1 MGLSDRRF
9 VFLDI
14 ESTGGSIAED
24 RITEI
29 GLLTVDNGE
38 VTREWSSLIN
48 PQRNIPSFIA
58 GYIGIT
64 DEMVADAP
72 KFGEIADSLLEILQ
86 GRILVAHNAR
96 FDYSFLR
103 HEFRLV
109 DRFYHS
115 EVLCTVKLSRR
126 LYPHF
131 KKHNLD
137 TLIARHKLPCEAR
150 HRAFGDAKVLWDFIQ
165 LAATEQNAQ
174 LVDKEISGLVQ
185 PLDLPPGL
193 AVDAFDD
200 LPETA
205 GVYLFWDKEG
215 VALLVGKAKNIRA
228 KVLAQLAAGSG
239 NRRAAELREVVS
251 KVEWLET
258 VGIIGAELEEGRL
271 IDELRPPMNSSPAAT
286 DTETAVLV
294 ENSAGRLHINFVP
307 AEQIATEQ
315 PCFGLFRNRDDARKS
330 IQAAVNKQ
338 PFCTVDSGFE
348 ALLCPIHA
356 NDKNSSKNKS
366 LDKNPADDAGPG
378 AQVSSEAC
386 QSADDFQ
393 PGNIQLQKAL
403 TRLKQPDWPFP
414 GPVALT
420 EQQSWPERK
429 RIHLFD
435 CWHYLGFVEQPEAVF
450 EKLAEARSTE
460 FDLGIY
466 RLLKRLL
473 EVPKTAA
480 GFIPVNLPGG
490 S

>member
-29 GLLTVDNGE
+29 GLLTVDDGE

-72 KFGEIADSLLEILQ
+72 KFGDIAESLQEMLK

-126 LYPHF
+126 LFPHF

-165 LAATEQNAQ
+165 LAATEQDELQ
-174 LVDKEISGLVQ
+174 VDKEISGLVQ
-185 PLDLPPGL
+185 PLDVPPGL
-193 AVDAFDD
+193 SVDAFDD

-205 GVYLFWDKEG
+205 GVYLFWDQQDA
-215 VALLVGKAKNIRA
+215 ALLVGKAKNIRA

-239 NRRAAELREVVS
+239 NRRVTELREAVG

-258 VGIIGAELEEGRL
+258 VGIVGAELEEGRL
-271 IDELRPPMNSSPAAT
+271 VDELRPPMNSSPAVSN
-286 DTETAVLV
+286 TETSQLV
-294 ENSAGRLHINFVP
+294 TDDQGRLQIQFVP
-307 AEQIATEQ
+307 AEHIAEQQ
-315 PCFGLFRNRDDARKS
+315 PCYGLFRNRDDARKS

-338 PFCTVDSGFE
+338 PFCTVNSGFDG
-348 ALLCPIHA
+348 LVCPVHGTEQR
-356 NDKNSSKNKS
+356 
-366 LDKNPADDAGPG
+366 LDKDSELQTDAGIET
-378 AQVSSEAC
+378 SSEIC
-386 QSADDFQ
+386 PSSDDIELS
-393 PGNIQLQKAL
+393 NTQLEMAL
-403 TRLKQPDWPFP
+403 IRLKQPDWPFA
-414 GPVALT
+414 GPAALT

-429 RIHLFD
+429 RVHLFD
-435 CWHYLGFVEQPEAVF
+435 CWQYLGFVEQPEAVF
-450 EKLAEARSTE
+450 EKLEQASSAE

-480 GFIPVNLPGG
+480 GFIPVNVQGEQP
-490 S
+490 

>member
-58 GYIGIT
+58 SYIGIT

-72 KFGEIADSLLEILQ
+72 KFGEIAENLLEMLK

-109 DRFYHS
+109 ERFYHS

-165 LAATEQNAQ
+165 LAAIELDEQQVN
-174 LVDKEISGLVQ
+174 KEITGLVQ
-185 PLDLPPGL
+185 PLDVPPGL

-205 GVYLFWDKEG
+205 GVYLFWDQEG
-215 VALLVGKAKNIRA
+215 AALLVGKAKNIRA
-228 KVLAQLAAGSG
+228 KVLAQLTAGSG
-239 NRRAAELREVVS
+239 NQRAAELREAVGR
-251 KVEWLET
+251 VEWLET
-258 VGIIGAELEEGRL
+258 VGIVGAELEEGRL
-271 IDELRPPMNSSPAAT
+271 VDELRPPMNSSPAAT
-286 DTETAVLV
+286 NTETAVLV
-294 ENSAGRLHINFVP
+294 EDDLGRLQISFVP
-307 AEQIATEQ
+307 AEQIAIGG
-315 PCFGLFRNRDDARKS
+315 PCYGLYRNRDDARKS

-348 ALLCPIHA
+348 ALRCPIHG
-356 NDKNSSKNKS
+356 NDQRDDPNS
-366 LDKNPADDAGPG
+366 DDA
-378 AQVSSEAC
+378 ADSQSETIIASC
-386 QSADDFQ
+386 QSADDVQ
-393 PGNIQLQKAL
+393 TGNIQLQTAL
-403 TRLKQPDWPFP
+403 IRLKQPDWPFP

-420 EQQSWPERK
+420 EQQSWPERT
-429 RIHLFD
+429 RVHLFD
-435 CWHYLGFVEQPEAVF
+435 RWQYLGYVEQPEAVF
-450 EKLAEARSTE
+450 EKLAEVRLAD

-480 GFIPVNLPGG
+480 GFIPVNVPGVQ
-490 S
+490 

>member
-1 MGLSDRRF
+1 MALNNRRF

-29 GLLTVDNGE
+29 GLLTVDDGQ

-48 PQRNIPSFIA
+48 PQRRIPSFIA
-58 GYIGIT
+58 SYIGIT

-72 KFGEIADSLLEILQ
+72 KFADIADDLLEMLK

-103 HEFRLV
+103 HEFRLIE
-109 DRFYHS
+109 RFYHS

-165 LAATEQNAQ
+165 LAATEQDEQ
-174 LVDKEISGLVQ
+174 QVEKEISALVQ
-185 PLDLPPGL
+185 PLDVPTGL
-193 AVDAFDD
+193 GIDAFDD

-205 GVYLFWDKEG
+205 GVYLFWDQAG
-215 VALLVGKAKNIRA
+215 ASLLVGKAKNLRA
-228 KVLAQLAAGSG
+228 KVLAQLAVSSG
-239 NRRAAELREVVS
+239 NRRAAELREKIG

-258 VGIIGAELEEGRL
+258 VGIVGAELEEGRL
-271 IDELRPPMNSSPAAT
+271 IDQLRPPMNSSPAVSN
-286 DTETAVLV
+286 TETSQL
-294 ENSAGRLHINFVP
+294 ETDDQGRLQINFVP
-307 AEQIATEQ
+307 ADLIAQQQ
-315 PCFGLFRNRDDARKS
+315 PCYGLFRNRDDARKS

-338 PFCTVDSGFE
+338 PFCTVNSGFD
-348 ALLCPIHA
+348 ALVCPIHGSQQ
-356 NDKNSSKNKS
+356 K
-366 LDKNPADDAGPG
+366 LDKDSESRADADTDIEASPECCPAADD
-378 AQVSSEAC
+378 
-386 QSADDFQ
+386 
-393 PGNIQLQKAL
+393 IQLSNSQLQIAL
-403 TRLKQPDWPFP
+403 SRLKQPDWPFP
-414 GPVALT
+414 GPAALT

-429 RIHLFD
+429 RVHLFD
-435 CWHYLGFVEQPEAVF
+435 RWQYLGFVEQPEAVF
-450 EKLAEARSTE
+450 EKLDETSSAQ

-480 GFIPVNLPGG
+480 GFIPVNVQGEQQ
-490 S
+490 